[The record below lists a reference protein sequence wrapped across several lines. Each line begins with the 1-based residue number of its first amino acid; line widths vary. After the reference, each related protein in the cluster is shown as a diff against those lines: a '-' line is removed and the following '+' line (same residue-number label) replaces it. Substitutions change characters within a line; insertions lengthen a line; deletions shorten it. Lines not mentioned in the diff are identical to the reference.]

1 MTEAKMNDH
10 SEHYGPPPMDMFICF
25 LGALVIGG
33 IVWAGGY
40 GTVAAINYA
49 GQTFGIYPPANEL
62 INGAIQTGYV
72 AGPILAGLLATWL
85 SYRFLLKL
93 D

>member
-1 MTEAKMNDH
+1 MAEHANE
-10 SEHYGPPPMDMFICF
+10 SEHYGPPPMDVFIST

-33 IVWAGGY
+33 VVWAGGF
-40 GTVAAINYA
+40 GSVAAINYA
-49 GQTFGIYPPANEL
+49 GELLQMYPPANPL
-62 INGAIQTGYV
+62 IATAIQIGYV
-72 AGPILAGLLATWL
+72 AGPILAGLVAAWL

>member
-1 MTEAKMNDH
+1 M
-10 SEHYGPPPMDMFICF
+10 SEVHANEHELSGPPFTDVLISG

-33 IVWAGGY
+33 VVWAGGF

-49 GQTFGIYPPANEL
+49 GETFGIYPPANDL
-62 INGAIQTGYV
+62 INGAIQTGYI
-72 AGPILAGLLATWL
+72 AGPILAGLVAAWLA
-85 SYRFLLKL
+85 YRFLLNL

>member
-1 MTEAKMNDH
+1 MEHTNQQ
-10 SEHYGPPPMDMFICF
+10 EHYGPPLMDVVISA

-33 IVWAGGY
+33 LVWAGGY
-40 GTVAAINYA
+40 GTVAALNYA
-49 GQTFGIYPPANEL
+49 GEAFGIYPPASGL
-62 INGAIQTGYV
+62 INNATQFGYV
-72 AGPILAGLLATWL
+72 AVPILAGLAATWI

>member
-1 MTEAKMNDH
+1 M
-10 SEHYGPPPMDMFICF
+10 SENAHESHQYSPPFTDVLISL

-33 IVWAGGY
+33 VVWAGGF

-49 GQTFGIYPPANEL
+49 GEVFQIYPPANDL
-62 INGAIQTGYV
+62 INTGIQIGFV
-72 AGPILAGLLATWL
+72 AVPILAGLTAAWLA
-85 SYRFLLKL
+85 YRFLLKL

>member
-1 MTEAKMNDH
+1 MAEHTNER
-10 SEHYGPPPMDMFICF
+10 EHYGPPPMDIFISL

-33 IVWAGGY
+33 VVWAGGY

-49 GQTFGIYPPANEL
+49 GPMFQIYPPANSL
-62 INGAIQTGYV
+62 IATAIQIGFI
-72 AGPILAGLLATWL
+72 AGPILAGLAAAWLA
-85 SYRFLLKL
+85 YRFLLKL

>member
-1 MTEAKMNDH
+1 MAEH
-10 SEHYGPPPMDMFICF
+10 VSEQEHYGPPLIDVLISA

-33 IVWAGGY
+33 VVWAGGF
-40 GTVAAINYA
+40 GTVAALNYA
-49 GQTFGIYPPANEL
+49 GQMFQIYPPANQL
-62 INGAIQTGYV
+62 IATAIQIGYI
-72 AGPILAGLLATWL
+72 AGPILAGLLAAWL

>member
-1 MTEAKMNDH
+1 MEDTHE
-10 SEHYGPPPMDMFICF
+10 SEHYGPPPQDVFISA

-33 IVWAGGY
+33 TVWAGGY
-40 GTVAAINYA
+40 GTVLAINYA
-49 GQTFGIYPPANEL
+49 AETFGIYPPANAL
-62 INGAIQTGYV
+62 INGAIQTGFLV
-72 AGPILAGLLATWL
+72 GPILAGLVAFWL

>member
-1 MTEAKMNDH
+1 MTENTH
-10 SEHYGPPPMDMFICF
+10 EPEHYGPPPMDMFISA

-40 GTVAAINYA
+40 GTVLAINYGA
-49 GQTFGIYPPANEL
+49 EMLGIYPPANPL
-62 INGAIQTGYV
+62 INSAIQTGFLV
-72 AGPILAGLLATWL
+72 GPILAALVAFWL

>member
-1 MTEAKMNDH
+1 MMEDTHDP
-10 SEHYGPPPMDMFICF
+10 EHYGPPPLDVLISA

-33 IVWAGGY
+33 VVWAGGY
-40 GTVAAINYA
+40 GTVLAINYA
-49 GQTFGIYPPANEL
+49 GETFGIYPPDNAL
-62 INGAIQTGYV
+62 INGAITTGYV
-72 AGPILAGLLATWL
+72 VGPILAGLLASWL

>member
-1 MTEAKMNDH
+1 M
-10 SEHYGPPPMDMFICF
+10 SEVHTNEHELSGPPFTDVLISG

-33 IVWAGGY
+33 VVWAGGF

-49 GQTFGIYPPANEL
+49 GETFGIYPPANDL
-62 INGAIQTGYV
+62 INGAIQTGYI
-72 AGPILAGLLATWL
+72 AGPILAGLVAAWFA
-85 SYRFLLKL
+85 YRFLLNL